1 MEQNLKTS
9 HHGAQKIDAKCKQD
23 DKGHDK
29 VKKTDKDL
37 RCK

>member
-1 MEQNLKTS
+1 MEQNLKTT
-9 HHGAQKIDAKCKQD
+9 HHGAQKIDAKYPQD
-23 DKGHDK
+23 TKGHDK

>member
-9 HHGAQKIDAKCKQD
+9 HHGAQTVEAKYKQD
-23 DKGHDK
+23 NKGHDK
-29 VKKTDKDL
+29 VKKTEKDL